1 MKKEEN
7 VLGTTSLIVQ
17 ILLNILFYGVA
28 LFITM
33 TCANKAYD
41 FAYQIYGEVAVAESS
56 GKSKYIEIK
65 EGDSILQVS
74 NKLYSEDLI
83 VNKYAFL
90 IKFKLSEKI
99 LKPGKYEISNT
110 YTNVEIM
117 DVICGV
123 TSKVGDE
130 TIEG

>member
-28 LFITM
+28 IFITM

-41 FAYQIYGEVAVAESS
+41 FAYQIYGEVAVEESK
-56 GKSKYIEIK
+56 GKTKQIEIK
-65 EGDSILQVS
+65 DGESIVQVA
-74 NKLYSEDLI
+74 NKLQSENLI
-83 VNKYAFL
+83 ADKYAFL
-90 IKFKLSEKI
+90 IKFKLSEEV

-110 YTNVEIM
+110 RTNVEIM
-117 DVICGV
+117 DTICGNA
-123 TSKVGDE
+123 SKNGD
-130 TIEG
+130 I